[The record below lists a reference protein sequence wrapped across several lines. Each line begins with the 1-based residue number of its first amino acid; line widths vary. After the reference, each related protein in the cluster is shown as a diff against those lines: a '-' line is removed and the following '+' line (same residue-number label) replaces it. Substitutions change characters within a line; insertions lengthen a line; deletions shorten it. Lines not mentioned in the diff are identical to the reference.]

1 MKDEKPDFG
10 ELEADLAG
18 LAEPVEPSPKLKS
31 EIMDAIASGK
41 FPQFAPGEGSAEK
54 SEENNEESN
63 VVPLAKAAAD
73 SSAAEDE
80 SIKPRGGFARVGF
93 AAAAAVV
100 LLAGVGIVG
109 TTTGLWGSSGE
120 DSSLAENGAKQPA
133 EGGQGDSPEALSDGG
148 GAETFMQGAEAEDH
162 MHSIMAMGD
171 ARSISLKADGSTLD
185 VVISEQMDSG
195 GAMVNGAPVL
205 KNGMGAQVWSIDKH
219 GAARSAGV
227 IDQDPHDNVWMP
239 LPADTMMVRVT
250 EEPMAGSKSPGGTVL
265 AEGKL

>member
-10 ELEADLAG
+10 ELEADLAD
-18 LAEPVEPSPKLKS
+18 LAEPVAPPPQLKS
-31 EIMDAIASGK
+31 SIMDAIASGEY
-41 FPQFAPGEGSAEK
+41 PQVAPGAKAGED
-54 SEENNEESN
+54 N
-63 VVPLAKAAAD
+63 VVPLSKT
-73 SSAAEDE
+73 
-80 SIKPRGGFARVGF
+80 RGTRRGFARTAF

-109 TTTGLWGSSGE
+109 TTSGLWGDGE
-120 DSSLAENGAKQPA
+120 NADLAENNTNQSV
-133 EGGQGDSPEALSDGG
+133 EGGGEDAPEVFSDDESAGQGANSEEP
-148 GAETFMQGAEAEDH
+148 MQGAEAEDH

-171 ARSISLKADGSTLD
+171 VRSVSLKAEGSTLD
-185 VVISEQMDSG
+185 VVVSAEMDSG

-205 KNGMGAQVWSIDKH
+205 KDGMGAQVWSINES

-227 IDQDPHDNVWMP
+227 IGQDPHDNVWMP

-250 EEPMAGSKSPGGTVL
+250 EEPMDGSDTPGGTVL

>member
-31 EIMDAIASGK
+31 DIMDAIASGK

-54 SEENNEESN
+54 SEGSNEESN
-63 VVPLAKAAAD
+63 VVPLAK
-73 SSAAEDE
+73 
-80 SIKPRGGFARVGF
+80 PRGGFARIAF
-93 AAAAAVV
+93 AAAAAIV

-133 EGGQGDSPEALSDGG
+133 EGGEGDYPEALSDGG

-171 ARSISLKADGSTLD
+171 VRSISLKADGSTLD

-205 KNGMGAQVWSIDKH
+205 KDGMGAQVWSIDKS

>member
-31 EIMDAIASGK
+31 DIMDAIASGK
-41 FPQFAPGEGSAEK
+41 FPQVAPGEVSAEGGEG
-54 SEENNEESN
+54 SSEESN
-63 VVPLAKAAAD
+63 VVPLAK
-73 SSAAEDE
+73 
-80 SIKPRGGFARVGF
+80 PRGGFARIAF

-100 LLAGVGIVG
+100 LLTGVGIVG
-109 TTTGLWGSSGE
+109 TTSGLWGSSGE

-133 EGGQGDSPEALSDGG
+133 EGGEGDSPEALSDGG

-171 ARSISLKADGSTLD
+171 VRSISLKADGSTLD

-205 KNGMGAQVWSIDKH
+205 KDGMGAQVWSIDKH

>member
-10 ELEADLAG
+10 ELEADLAD
-18 LAEPVEPSPKLKS
+18 LAEPVAPPPQLKS
-31 EIMDAIASGK
+31 NIMDAIASGEY
-41 FPQFAPGEGSAEK
+41 PQVAPGAEAG
-54 SEENNEESN
+54 EDN
-63 VVPLAKAAAD
+63 VVPMSKA
-73 SSAAEDE
+73 
-80 SIKPRGGFARVGF
+80 RGARRGFARTAF

-109 TTTGLWGSSGE
+109 TTSGLWGSGEDADLAENNTSESGE
-120 DSSLAENGAKQPA
+120 DGGGDAPEVFSDSEGA
-133 EGGQGDSPEALSDGG
+133 GQGTNDEEP
-148 GAETFMQGAEAEDH
+148 MQGAEAEDH

-171 ARSISLKADGSTLD
+171 VRSVSLKAEGSTLD
-185 VVISEQMDSG
+185 VVVSTEMDSG

-205 KNGMGAQVWSIDKH
+205 KDGMGAQVWSINKS

-227 IDQDPHDNVWMP
+227 IGQDAHDNVWMP

-250 EEPMAGSKSPGGTVL
+250 EEPMDGSAAPGGTVL

>member
-10 ELEADLAG
+10 ELEADLAD
-18 LAEPVEPSPKLKS
+18 LAEPVAPPTQLKS
-31 EIMDAIASGK
+31 NIMDAIASGEY
-41 FPQFAPGEGSAEK
+41 PQVAPGEEVGAD
-54 SEENNEESN
+54 N
-63 VVPLAKAAAD
+63 VVPLSKA
-73 SSAAEDE
+73 SGT
-80 SIKPRGGFARVGF
+80 RRGFARTAF

-109 TTTGLWGSSGE
+109 TTSGLWGGG
-120 DSSLAENGAKQPA
+120 DNADLADNNTNQSVEENGEEAPEGFSDA
-133 EGGQGDSPEALSDGG
+133 EGTGQGPSD
-148 GAETFMQGAEAEDH
+148 EELMQGAEAEDH

-171 ARSISLKADGSTLD
+171 VRSVSLKADGSTLD
-185 VVISEQMDSG
+185 VVVSEEMDSG

-205 KNGMGAQVWSIDKH
+205 KDGMGAQVWSINKS

-227 IDQDPHDNVWMP
+227 IGQDPHDNVWMP

-250 EEPMAGSKSPGGTVL
+250 EEPMDGSAAPSGTVL